1 MTDLPDH
8 TEITNS
14 DGIRN
19 LHNGEENHRFLLQ
32 LRNSDPNFSV
42 EVEIA
47 RKKIIKDFLG
57 LLILRFLFL
66 SRELGPPLRRG
77 ML

>member
-1 MTDLPDH
+1 MIITMTDLPDQA
-8 TEITNS
+8 EISLIS

-19 LHNGEENHRFLLQ
+19 LHNGEENLRSLLQ

-47 RKKIIKDFLG
+47 RKKILVISWAFLICDF
-57 LLILRFLFL
+57 
-66 SRELGPPLRRG
+66 
-77 ML
+77 